1 MSGKYLSFFIV
12 ALLVL
17 FGSAA
22 HAGKHSVD
30 EIQERLRQ
38 IDSFS
43 TDFQQELIDST
54 TQEAQT
60 RKGRIVYQRPGNI
73 YWETQVPQKEA
84 LILNRDED
92 VVWNVVYQEKMAY
105 KYSRK
110 EVLDSGNMLDF
121 ITGEVN
127 LREEFDVAELEAEQ
141 EGRVLLELIPRE
153 PTAEM
158 VEAEVS
164 VDREDML
171 LRRIKIL
178 DFFGNQN
185 ILNFENIHLGYQPE
199 EDLFRYRPPE
209 DFRVVDRT
217 GESEPLAP
225 EGGMQ

>member
-1 MSGKYLSFFIV
+1 MSGKYLSFFVV